1 MRKNVLI
8 SILAMTS
15 ASSMT
20 AYANANLDKINTD
33 DKAEWEGAT
42 SDVTLENGVIVSTD
56 GTPIEQ
62 AIGSLLPGD
71 YKVTATLDNAK
82 ILINGKALDADNQ
95 FHLDAATNVTVR
107 IEAVTADKQYQVA
120 GLALELV
127 YNFSE
132 TNKLLVDRLVEVTNK
147 IYDDETGATLLE
159 ESSQIAAKI
168 AKLVDD
174 QPGAY
179 EAYKLYEEYEL
190 YKGVENST
198 ITAEIDALETKVDA
212 QRNNSSA
219 YYGALQIINGK
230 SDELKTAWSVVANIT
245 DAGTKEYTENLT
257 EGLYNELSAYIKQ
270 YDDDAKAAF
279 GKGEAGLICTEE
291 KNKEFTAYVDKS
303 LQELSTKISN
313 AIADHPAYVNVTT
326 KLTEVKTAYD
336 AAVQEVYN
344 ALQVK
349 GEHADVYADM
359 RTKAQNE
366 LNAVY
371 VNIKNVETAIG
382 TKENHEGAAG
392 KEAESLANLSKYAGD
407 IATVKAKYIDLANNL
422 NEQYNEA
429 VNMVNALQG
438 QLDEIKKLPDVA
450 DKNKEAIDKIQAS
463 IEDLSAD
470 IEADYAKND
479 ISADKYAETAAEI
492 NTALTELSE
501 AAGVDVEN
509 YVAYNTVKTTVGD
522 MQTKFD
528 EAKKAVNALVSKDG
542 LYKVDGKYNAEE
554 TALQTEISKYLTDA
568 EAAYKAGT
576 CAKYYADN
584 SAKMSATDKKVTDYQ
599 ATADEALAAYETV
612 IRETEAYNE
621 AIDALEK
628 TVTNRSVIA
637 YDYSTESQTKTY
649 GNLIDEFNKKTT
661 EIVNAKN
668 AALKLTGAAHSE
680 ALVKAAAM
688 TNGLTIVSEAEA
700 LAESYAEDMKEY
712 DKEVVTDAVIALLD
726 RASDRVDEVQ
736 KTMDSFVITE
746 EGLGNSYEEINEK
759 RDALQTRIDEQTAR
773 INDTKTNLEQLDKA
787 VAMAT
792 LSEIITE
799 LTNINNDIAKLSD
812 EADKIAEKVTANNN
826 AYKTAQSTINE
837 IKTLINGNAGT
848 GVKGIAALN
857 EDDSRTQE
865 FAGMVTELLE
875 KVSAQEAA
883 VNKAYDSETLADAWK
898 DTTNEEGETVE
909 GIESK
914 LEAISKEVADARA
927 KAVASTDNYK
937 AYTTLSNYIV
947 NEEMESNLLIASR
960 AISNVTSGAG
970 KTYYDGLVTSYTS
983 QLNTI
988 KDKIQDSY
996 IKRTCVDSKDEL
1008 SKQLELLNTN
1018 ISKLADDAT
1027 ANQEAYDEQNTKY
1040 TSVNEKWAE
1049 VYYDISTNDQSSA
1062 AEGYLKELTDEQAK
1076 LNSAKSDIEKFFG
1089 QGQSSTKNDSILTVL
1104 SNIETAVNSIAKTQE
1119 DGYDTAVEADNKA
1132 YMEKITAAVNA
1143 ARTSY
1148 STALDKIDE
1157 FGRITNPHLV
1167 YSASG
1172 AITTANATINGM
1184 LTTLRDF
1191 TDKVNKAYEANPA
1204 GEIFDV
1210 EEAYLAEVNGYKAT
1224 IDDAVT
1230 TLDETVSGVA
1240 AVLLANNITTAE
1252 GLLQNA
1258 KAELNA
1264 YEYDETV
1271 VESAFADVE
1280 KNINDAKKAESKDFL
1295 ALEIDNYLNTLD
1307 NTANLIAADKEVA
1320 ADKEYAI
1327 IIKAADEKAAEQ
1339 LEDLNQYVYPND
1351 QDGATKSY
1359 YINMYNDM
1367 VETTINQAKR
1377 IYAATAEG
1385 NLYATMAD
1393 IKTLLDNFETSSVY
1407 EDATNAAYN
1416 EGENQAAYESFNKQ
1430 VAEIQAE
1437 LDEAAKFVDAYVITY
1452 DYVSALQNSLNTA
1465 KSDIEYYYKQGWLTE
1480 DNANIVSRLTWVE
1493 SNIPSIYDNANRD
1506 EEIKIKESI
1515 EALKGDQNKAAEAV
1529 ESDEALRA
1537 EVDAYVGKI
1546 DDLAQ
1551 EFEDMLASDE
1561 FVKLE
1566 AKDRQPKYL
1575 EYEKKVAAM
1584 RTELTAY
1591 YDAALGNT
1599 TYQSLVASMTEVE
1612 AELTATSELLD
1623 ACHANV
1629 KAEYNADVA
1638 AAKVSLDEV
1647 KAEAEKYNAEGSILF
1662 YNDKVAADIAK
1673 VASEIDLLK
1682 NRIANSQ
1689 VRYTVNQEVYD
1700 KLTGEVNILTITL
1713 DAVVERISD
1722 YKFTNVEAYSS
1733 AIESIRSYI
1742 AASQSNLDVQYKNY
1756 LLNESSTVLYKAYI
1770 ENMISLVEKDAT
1782 YTNIWGK
1789 LDGYG
1794 YEEKSIY
1801 ELLEEA
1807 ANKLNAVDV
1816 KFTAEKKWELDN
1828 KLRILQNAKMY
1839 ADDYNNNAYYDGFVE
1854 FDING
1859 NQIVTEDGLIGKSIH
1874 YMREAV
1880 LELEAKIA
1888 ELAESL
1894 NALSAEADD
1903 NAYILGDVDRNGE
1916 VLVDDYTE
1924 IINYALGNNV
1934 PEAGSMKFLAADVN
1948 EDGNINI
1955 GDVTKVTNIILGI
1968 DAYSARHAITQLAA
1982 SQNGATADALTLT
1995 ADDENGVKRV
2005 AVSLKATKAYVGAQ
2019 LDVKLPAGVTLLNE
2033 SLGEA
2038 ATDHQLYSN
2047 TLGDGTHRIIISSM
2061 QNSEFAAG
2069 GETLVYLEL
2078 SGRNADR
2085 VTVADVMVT
2094 DASGMLYSVGGN
2106 GNDGTTGIDGVNA
2119 EKSLKEKI
2127 YSVGGQMMN
2136 SIKKGINIIRNADG
2150 TTKKVIRK

>member
-198 ITAEIDALETKVDA
+198 ITAEINALETKVDA

-230 SDELKTAWSVVANIT
+230 SDELKNAWSVVANIA
-245 DAGTKEYTENLT
+245 DAGTKEYTEGLT
-257 EGLYNELSAYIKQ
+257 KGLYDELSAYIKQ
-270 YDDDAKAAF
+270 YNDAAKDAF
-279 GKGEAGLICTEE
+279 DKGEAGLICTEE

-382 TKENHEGAAG
+382 TEENHEGAAG
-392 KEAESLANLSKYAGD
+392 KEAESLANLTIYAGD

-422 NEQYNEA
+422 NEQYSEA

-612 IRETEAYNE
+612 ISETEAYNE

-688 TNGLTIVSEAEA
+688 TDGLTIVSEAEA
-700 LAESYAEDMKEY
+700 LAKSYTDDMKKY
-712 DKEVVTDAVIALLD
+712 DEEVVTDAVTALLD
-726 RASDRVDEVQ
+726 RASERVAGVQ

-746 EGLGNSYEEINEK
+746 EGLGNNYEEINEK
-759 RDALQTRIDEQTAR
+759 RDALQARIDEQTAR
-773 INDTKTNLEQLDKA
+773 INDTETNLGQLDKA

-799 LTNINNDIAKLSD
+799 LTNINNDITKLSD

-837 IKTLINGNAGT
+837 IKTLINGNSGT

-875 KVSAQEAA
+875 KVSAQEVA

-988 KDKIQDSY
+988 KDKIQVSY
-996 IKRTCVDSKDEL
+996 DKRTCVDSKDEL

-1049 VYYDISTNDQSSA
+1049 VYYYISTNDQSSA
-1062 AEGYLKELTDEQAK
+1062 AEGYLKQLTDEQAK

-1119 DGYDTAVEADNKA
+1119 DGYDEAVEADNKA
-1132 YMEKITAAVNA
+1132 YMDKITAAVNA

-1157 FGRITNPHLV
+1157 FGRITNPNLV
-1167 YSASG
+1167 SSASG

-1240 AVLLANNITTAE
+1240 AVLLTNNIATAE
-1252 GLLQNA
+1252 GLLRDA
-1258 KAELNA
+1258 KSELNA
-1264 YEYDETV
+1264 AEYDETV

-1280 KNINDAKKAESKDFL
+1280 KNINDAKKAESKEFL
-1295 ALEIDNYLNTLD
+1295 ALEIDNYLNTLE

-1339 LEDLNQYVYPND
+1339 LEDLNQYVYPDD

-1437 LDEAAKFVDAYVITY
+1437 LDEAAKFVDAYVITD
-1452 DYVSALQNSLNTA
+1452 DYVSSWQYSLNTA
-1465 KSDIEYYYKQGWLTE
+1465 KSDIESYYKQGRLTE
-1480 DNANIVSRLTWVE
+1480 DNDYIVSRLTWIE
-1493 SNIPSIYDNANRD
+1493 SNIPSIYDYANRD

-1529 ESDEALRA
+1529 ESDDALRA

-1546 DDLAQ
+1546 EDLAQ
-1551 EFEDMLASDE
+1551 AFEDMLVSDE

-1575 EYEKKVAAM
+1575 DYEKKVAAM
-1584 RTELTAY
+1584 RAELTAY

-1599 TYQSLVASMTEVE
+1599 TYQALVASMTEVE

-1682 NRIANSQ
+1682 TRIANSQ

-1733 AIESIRSYI
+1733 TIESIRSHI
-1742 AASQSNLDVQYKNY
+1742 AASQNDLDVQYRNY

-1770 ENMISLVEKDAT
+1770 EYMISLLEKEAT
-1782 YTNIWGK
+1782 FTNIRGK
-1789 LDGYG
+1789 LRGYG

-1839 ADDYNNNAYYDGFVE
+1839 ADDYNNYAYYNGFVE
-1854 FDING
+1854 YDING
-1859 NQIVTEDGLIGKSIH
+1859 NQIVTEDGLIGKSIS
-1874 YMREAV
+1874 YMSEAV
-1880 LELEAKIA
+1880 PELEAKIA
-1888 ELAESL
+1888 ELTESL

-1955 GDVTKVTNIILGI
+1955 GDVTKVTKIILDI
-1968 DAYSARHAITQLAA
+1968 DTYSARHAVTQLGA

>member
-198 ITAEIDALETKVDA
+198 ITADIDALETKVDA

-230 SDELKTAWSVVANIT
+230 SDELKNAWSVVANIA
-245 DAGTKEYTENLT
+245 DAGTKEYTEGLT
-257 EGLYNELSAYIKQ
+257 TGLYDELSAYIKQ
-270 YDDDAKAAF
+270 YNDAAKDAF
-279 GKGEAGLICTEE
+279 DKGKAGLICTEE

-313 AIADHPAYVNVTT
+313 AIADHPAYVNVTA

-392 KEAESLANLSKYAGD
+392 KEAESLANLTKYAGD

-422 NEQYNEA
+422 NEQYSEA

-470 IEADYAKND
+470 IEADYAKNE

-612 IRETEAYNE
+612 ISETKAYTEAI
-621 AIDALEK
+621 AALTLE
-628 TVTNRSVIA
+628 VTNRSVIA
-637 YDYSTESQTKTY
+637 YSYTKDPTKTY
-649 GNLIDEFNKKTT
+649 GELIDEFNKKTT

-688 TNGLTIVSEAEA
+688 TNGLTIVSDAND
-700 LAESYAEDMKEY
+700 LAGYYEEDMKDY
-712 DKEVVTDAVIALLD
+712 DDEVVTDAVTALLD
-726 RASDRVDEVQ
+726 RARERVADVQ

-759 RDALQTRIDEQTAR
+759 RDALQARIDEQTAR
-773 INDTKTNLEQLDKA
+773 INDTETNLEQLDKA

-799 LTNINNDIAKLSD
+799 VTNINNDITKLSD

-937 AYTTLSNYIV
+937 AYTALSNYIV

-960 AISNVTSGAG
+960 AISSVTSGAG

-988 KDKIQDSY
+988 KGKIQDSY
-996 IKRTCVDSKDEL
+996 DKRTCVDSKDEL

-1062 AEGYLKELTDEQAK
+1062 AEGYLKQLTDEQAK

-1119 DGYDTAVEADNKA
+1119 DGYNEVVEADNKA
-1132 YMEKITAAVNA
+1132 YMDKITAAVNA

-1157 FGRITNPHLV
+1157 FGRITNPNLV
-1167 YSASG
+1167 SSASG

-1240 AVLLANNITTAE
+1240 VVLLTNNIAMAE
-1252 GLLQNA
+1252 GLLQDA
-1258 KAELNA
+1258 IAELNA

-1307 NTANLIAADKEVA
+1307 NTANLIAVDKEVA

-1367 VETTINQAKR
+1367 VETTINQAKM

-1385 NLYATMAD
+1385 NLYDTMAD

-1465 KSDIEYYYKQGWLTE
+1465 KSDIEYYYKQGWLTG

-1493 SNIPSIYDNANRD
+1493 SNIPSIYDNANRY

-1529 ESDEALRA
+1529 ESDDALRA

-1551 EFEDMLASDE
+1551 AFEDMLVSDE

-1575 EYEKKVAAM
+1575 DYEKKVAAM
-1584 RTELTAY
+1584 RAELTAY

-1629 KAEYNADVA
+1629 KAEYNADLA

-1647 KAEAEKYNAEGSILF
+1647 KAKAEKYNAEGSILF
-1662 YNDKVAADIAK
+1662 YNEKVAADIAK

-1682 NRIANSQ
+1682 TRIANSQ

-1733 AIESIRSYI
+1733 AIESIRSHI
-1742 AASQSNLDVQYKNY
+1742 AASQNYLDVQYRNY

-1770 ENMISLVEKDAT
+1770 EDMISRLEKDAT
-1782 YTNIWGK
+1782 FTNIWGK

-1794 YEEKSIY
+1794 YEEKSIN

-1807 ANKLNAVDV
+1807 ANKLDAADV

-1839 ADDYNNNAYYDGFVE
+1839 ADDYNNYAYYDDFVE
-1854 FDING
+1854 YDING
-1859 NQIVTEDGLIGKSIH
+1859 NQIVTEDGIIGKSIS
-1874 YMREAV
+1874 YMSEAV
-1880 LELEAKIA
+1880 PELEAKIA
-1888 ELAESL
+1888 ELTESL

-1955 GDVTKVTNIILGI
+1955 GDVTKVTKIILDI
-1968 DAYSARHAITQLAA
+1968 DTYSARHAVTQLGA